1 VVENSSY
8 PIANRN
14 NWNIAWTGAGQSAL
28 TATPLHMCL
37 IACAVANDG
46 VMMEPRLVKT
56 VIAANGTERLGFTAK
71 TYRTAIRDTS
81 IVDEIK
87 DYMKAV
93 VNEKNGTGR
102 AASLSGH
109 TVYGKTGSAEVD
121 GQENTNAWFVGFLGD
136 DDAPYAVAIVLEN
149 VGGGGAYAAPLAQ
162 KIFRYLVK

>member
-1 VVENSSY
+1 M
-8 PIANRN
+8 
-14 NWNIAWTGAGQSAL
+14 

-37 IACAVANDG
+37 IACAIANDG

-56 VIAANGTERLGFTAK
+56 VTAANGTERLGFTTK
-71 TYRTAIRDTS
+71 VYRTAIRDAS
-81 IVDEIK
+81 VVAEIK

-102 AASLSGH
+102 AASLTGH

-136 DDAPYAVAIVLEN
+136 ADAPYAVAIVLEN
-149 VGGGGAYAAPLAQ
+149 TGGGGTYAAPLAQ
-162 KIFRYLVK
+162 KIFQYLVK